1 MFVGYF
7 HYNNFLFV
15 NASFLYYKILSLLPL
30 VNAKL
35 VIFIRSFGENVNKA
49 LPHAR
54 KYVRILNIWD
64 RTKQAIS
71 NILRSKHKFRK
82 PQTHEICVNTDVV
95 FFIYVLEDTWHFRS
109 LLVTRWKYCCTRF
122 CDGFSVL
129 WIRCVGIVFTVVFV
143 FTVVMSSNTG
153 LCVYLCI

>member
-1 MFVGYF
+1 M
-7 HYNNFLFV
+7 
-15 NASFLYYKILSLLPL
+15 SLLSL

-35 VIFIRSFGENVNKA
+35 VIFMRSFGENVNKA

-95 FFIYVLEDTWHFRS
+95 FFFYLSFRRHVALPLSACDSLKVLLYTILWR
-109 LLVTRWKYCCTRF
+109 VF
-122 CDGFSVL
+122 CL